1 MDRRG
6 GERPH
11 ADRIEH
17 KDPDSEDESE
27 EDGEPPGELKEKAF
41 LLAFLD
47 SLEDDLFLTGNGTEE
62 MGNTIENKGNT
73 TEKLPVLASYRDFS
87 HRFKPIRATPSGVKR
102 ATHAMKPP
110 GGNPP

>member
-6 GERPH
+6 AERPH
-11 ADRIEH
+11 AEHTEH
-17 KDPDSEDESE
+17 KDSEFEEESED
-27 EDGEPPGELKEKAF
+27 DDKPPSELKEKAF

-47 SLEDDLFLTGNGTEE
+47 SLEDDLFLMGNGTEE

-73 TEKLPVLASYRDFS
+73 TEKLPVLASHRDFS
-87 HRFKPIRATPSGVKR
+87 QRFKPIRATPSGVKR

-110 GGNPP
+110 